1 MDIQY
6 KDNTP
11 PCASVTVSVVIPVY
25 DGERYIEESIKS
37 VLNQSY
43 SDFELI
49 IVDDASTD
57 HTKDILERY
66 KKQDCRIKVIRQ
78 ETNVG
83 VARTRNTGFDH
94 CSGSLIA
101 LLDADDYWHK
111 DKLKKQVEALET
123 CNADLVYCSYEIVDE
138 TGKKICDDFIV
149 PETTDLDGT
158 LRQNVMNCSTALF
171 KAEVIRKHRFRPDF
185 YHEDFVFWI
194 DLLKDNV
201 RVWGVREVLAAYRV
215 VKGSRASDKLR
226 SAKNRYLVLKDYL
239 KIPFYRRSMIMLSY
253 AVKAVIKYKRK

>member
-1 MDIQY
+1 V
-6 KDNTP
+6 N
-11 PCASVTVSVVIPVY
+11 
-25 DGERYIEESIKS
+25 DG
-37 VLNQSY
+37 
-43 SDFELI
+43 
-49 IVDDASTD
+49 STD
-57 HTKDILERY
+57 GSGDVCDQYALKDARVRVLHKEN
-66 KKQDCRIKVIRQ
+66 
-78 ETNVG
+78 TG
-83 VARTRNTGFDH
+83 VSDTRNKALDIAQGDY
-94 CSGSLIA
+94 LIF
-101 LLDADDYWHK
+101 LDADDYWHK
-111 DKLKKQVEALET
+111 DKLKKQVEALERT
-123 CNADLVYCSYEIVDE
+123 NADLVYCSYEIVDE
-138 TGKKICDDFIV
+138 TGGKICDDFIV
-149 PETTDLDGT
+149 PETTDLEGT